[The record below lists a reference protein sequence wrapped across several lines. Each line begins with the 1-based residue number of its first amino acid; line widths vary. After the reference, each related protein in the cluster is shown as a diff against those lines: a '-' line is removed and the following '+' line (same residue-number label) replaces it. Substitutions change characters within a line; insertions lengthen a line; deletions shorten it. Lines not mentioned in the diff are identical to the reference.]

1 MNFQILNVTGNP
13 INFQGTIYNNN
24 SYVPIESVI
33 GLGGIKYTRNDIDG
47 QNAGRNLQGTL
58 IRDRVAIKGKWE
70 VQLTGVVKA
79 QDAQIILTL
88 VQPATF
94 SIKTDLPTGTL
105 TTYNV
110 YTNNIPVQ
118 FSMQRPD
125 GSEYY
130 SGVTIPI
137 VEL

>member
-1 MNFQILNVTGNP
+1 MRVYID
-13 INFQGTIYNNN
+13 GTDITDF
-24 SYVPIESVI
+24 
-33 GLGGIKYTRNDIDG
+33 IKYQGLKVGRHDVDG
-47 QNAGRNLQGTL
+47 PNAGRNIAGTM
-58 IRDRVAIKGKWE
+58 IRDRVATKGKWD